1 MVAELIPETEQK
13 QPEDAALT
21 NPDSTQE
28 STEQANDQQEDTSHI
43 DAFLE
48 GLGSDDADTSTDDGK
63 GATTDGTAPSTEKP
77 AATRE
82 EIRQEL
88 EAEDKVRREAENLK
102 TYRDG
107 VSRSFQSVDGDL
119 MAKAKE
125 WGLDLDQADWLK
137 ERFRQHNGHW
147 NVLYQAALEQ
157 ASPQIESRAYQ
168 RAEGEVSKQ
177 LLDTI
182 AEELG
187 DAKALTGEIGKSI
200 KTWPDMAKALVKE
213 ARKGYV
219 TKDEVTKGQRK
230 VLDRI
235 DTALK
240 GRGMSLKDITGN
252 GGSDLPPIRGAA
264 GSLNTAQALDKAYG
278 NGEIDAATY
287 RARYKAVT
295 GVEP

>member
-1 MVAELIPETEQK
+1 MAEATLEKTEVQ

-48 GLGSDDADTSTDDGK
+48 GLDAEDAGTSTEDGK
-63 GATTDGTAPSTEKP
+63 SATTDGTAPSTEKAP
-77 AATRE
+77 VSEE
-82 EIRQEL
+82 EIRQ
-88 EAEDKVRREAENLK
+88 KIEAENK
-102 TYRDG
+102 TRTDAENLRSYREG
-107 VSRSFQSVDGDL
+107 VSRSFQGVEAEL
-119 MAKAKE
+119 TQKAKE
-125 WGLDLDQADWLK
+125 WGLDIDAADWLK
-137 ERFRQHNGHW
+137 SRFQQHNGHW
-147 NVLYQAALEQ
+147 NVLYQAAIEQ

-177 LLDTI
+177 LLDTF

-187 DAKALTGEIGKSI
+187 DNKALTGEIGKSI

-213 ARKGYV
+213 ARKGFV
-219 TKDEVTKGQRK
+219 PKDDVSKGQRK

-235 DTALK
+235 DKALQ

-252 GGSDLPPIRGAA
+252 GGSDLPPIRGSSGLRA
-264 GSLNTAQALDKAYG
+264 GTQEWAENASIEELKA
-278 NGEIDAATY
+278 Y
-287 RARYKAVT
+287 RARQ
-295 GVEP
+295 GE